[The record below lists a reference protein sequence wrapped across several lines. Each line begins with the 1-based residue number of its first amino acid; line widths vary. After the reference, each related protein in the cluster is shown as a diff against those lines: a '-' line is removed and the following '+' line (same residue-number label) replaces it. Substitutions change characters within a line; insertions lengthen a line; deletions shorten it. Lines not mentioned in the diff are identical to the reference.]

1 MTVRGQ
7 MLEWKRSVAA
17 VCGGRATP
25 GQKKMLGASACLLL
39 GLLTSTAPVFSSA
52 APFGLG
58 LVAAVGPGLG
68 SLMALL
74 GTWLGYL
81 AVGGF
86 SWGVKYAAAGVLVF
100 SASYLLQDVKVAGKA
115 WFLPLTAAVC
125 GLITGFLN
133 VYDTGSGALQI
144 VPILTEMILAGGSA
158 YFFRIVLTD
167 RHRETE
173 AEEKQYAVS
182 FMILLGVLLMSL
194 SALVLFGV
202 ISVGRTLAVL
212 LVMVLASRGGVRGG
226 TAAGAAL
233 GVAMDLA
240 SGGAPL
246 YTMAY
251 AFAGLLGGVF
261 AGGGRLLFTLG
272 FIAANA
278 LAVLWTW
285 QTGRRVGALY
295 EVFVSSV
302 VFLLLP
308 RKTLSRVAGL
318 LQHNAMGSGE
328 TGLRR
333 YCAGRVRR
341 MGGAFRE
348 MNNIIRRN
356 LEGEKNDNDADAI
369 FDRAADAVCVSCKQ
383 KEQCWQVNYM
393 DTLSVMNDATP
404 AMLERGRL
412 LREDLP
418 ERFLEGCAHS
428 ASFISAVNSEL
439 RALMYRRQ
447 FRARLSENRAAAYE
461 QYEDMAEL
469 LEGISEE
476 LGNAVGADHLAERRL
491 LRYLRTVDIEAEVS
505 VFRDRSGRLRAVIEG
520 ERVPAL
526 MREKD
531 YLERLSS
538 ILGVRL
544 CRPNAPDNR
553 HAGRLLLLEAEPL
566 AVSVG
571 LAAVKKHGEPVSGDR
586 GTYFKTEQGV
596 LCVILSDGMGSG
608 EEAAQESRSV
618 VEILEN
624 FLRSGVKPETAM
636 RMLNSAMLLQN
647 GDDWGY
653 ATVDLACIDLFTG
666 ETCFYKYGAA
676 PSYVKN
682 GKVIRR
688 VRGESMAAGVCAG
701 ESAEPDVVRMHL
713 HPGSVA
719 LIASDGVLAEADDR
733 WLRKILT
740 EEDTGNAK
748 ALAKSALKTAMRRF
762 GCVDD
767 MTVLAVCVDARK

>member
-17 VCGGRATP
+17 ACEGRATP
-25 GQKKMLGASACLLL
+25 GQKKALGAAACLLL
-39 GLLTSTAPVFSSA
+39 GLLTSTAPVFGSA

-68 SLMALL
+68 GFMALL

-86 SWGVKYAAAGVLVF
+86 SWGVKYAAAAVLVF
-100 SASYLLQDVKVAGKA
+100 SAAFLLQDAKVVGKV
-115 WFLPLTAAVC
+115 WFLPLVAALC

-133 VYDTGSGALQI
+133 VFESVNSALEI
-144 VPILTEMILAGGSA
+144 VPILTEIVLAGGSA

-167 RHRETE
+167 KPRETE
-173 AEEKQYAVS
+173 AEEKHYTVS
-182 FMILLGVLLMSL
+182 FMILLGVALMSL
-194 SALVLFGV
+194 SGLVLFGV
-202 ISVGRTLAVL
+202 VSVGRVLAVL
-212 LVMVLASRGGVRGG
+212 LVMAVASKGGVRGG
-226 TAAGAAL
+226 TAAGVAL
-233 GVAMDLA
+233 GLAMDMA
-240 SGGAPL
+240 TGGTPL

-251 AFAGLLGGVF
+251 AFAGLLGGIF
-261 AGGGRLLFTLG
+261 AGGGRLLFALG

-285 QTGRRVGALY
+285 EQGVRVGALY

-308 RKTLSRVAGL
+308 RRTLGRVAGV
-318 LQHNAMGSGE
+318 LQQSAVGAGE
-328 TGLRR
+328 AGLRR

-348 MNNIIRRN
+348 LNHIVQRN
-356 LEGEKNDNDADAI
+356 LQSEKNDNDAAAI
-369 FDRAADAVCVSCKQ
+369 FDRAADAVCVNCKQ

-404 AMLERGRL
+404 AMLERGKL
-412 LREDLP
+412 LREDLAG
-418 ERFLEGCAHS
+418 RFLESCTHS
-428 ASFISAVNSEL
+428 NAFIAAVNSEL
-439 RALMYRRQ
+439 RARMYRRQ

-461 QYEDMAEL
+461 QYADMAEL

-476 LGNAVGADHLAERRL
+476 LGNAMGADHLAERRL
-491 LRYLRTVDIEAEVS
+491 LRCLRSMDIDAEVS
-505 VFRDRSGRLRAVIEG
+505 VFRDRTGRLRAVIEG
-520 ERVPAL
+520 ERVAAIT
-526 MREKD
+526 REKD
-531 YLERLSS
+531 YLERFSS

-544 CRPNAPDNR
+544 CRPNAPDSLR
-553 HAGRLLLLEAEPL
+553 AGRLLLLEAEPL

-571 LAAVKKHGEPVSGDR
+571 LAAMKKQGEPVSGDR

-608 EEAAQESRSV
+608 EEAARESRGV

-624 FLRSGVKPETAM
+624 FLRSGMKPETAM

-682 GKVIRR
+682 GKTIRR

-701 ESAEPDVVRMHL
+701 ETAEPDVVRMHL

-719 LIASDGVLAEADDR
+719 LIASDGVLGEEDDR
-733 WLRKILT
+733 WLRAILSET
-740 EEDTGNAK
+740 DTRDAK

-767 MTVLAVCVDARK
+767 MTVLAVCVDERK